1 MDERE
6 SSEESG
12 HEPRETHDRA
22 FAPVNQGS
30 DARGRTRP
38 GTPVPH
44 RVPDGDEPET
54 NGGDADVS
62 GTGTPGV
69 KRQHPDA
76 LPADERGVTEAERH
90 DDSR

>member
-6 SSEESG
+6 PSEESG
-12 HEPRETHDRA
+12 HEPPETHDRA

-30 DARGRTRP
+30 DARGRTRR
-38 GTPVPH
+38 GTPVPD
-44 RVPDGDEPET
+44 RVPDGDEAET

-69 KRQHPDA
+69 RREHPDA